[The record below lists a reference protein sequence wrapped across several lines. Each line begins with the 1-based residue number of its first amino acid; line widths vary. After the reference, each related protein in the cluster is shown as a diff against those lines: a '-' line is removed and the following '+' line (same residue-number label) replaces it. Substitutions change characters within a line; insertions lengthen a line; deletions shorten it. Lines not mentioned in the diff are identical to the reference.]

1 QHLIEINDNENCLL
15 MIYIF
20 KPSFHYHVKEKIL
33 VSSDILCELLEVSI
47 NLILYTREVYPS
59 RIFRRRKKY
68 NIPVQMCVY
77 PELSNYISDCIG
89 SVKPILEKGE
99 IEKLIIA
106 LLSKDRVVEKF
117 VFDIKQE
124 PVRPFDVKY
133 GINTTFSIQIQ
144 VPEDYKQDVDMVMYF
159 KHFLGLL

>member
-1 QHLIEINDNENCLL
+1 
-15 MIYIF
+15 
-20 KPSFHYHVKEKIL
+20 
-33 VSSDILCELLEVSI
+33 
-47 NLILYTREVYPS
+47 
-59 RIFRRRKKY
+59 
-68 NIPVQMCVY
+68 MCVY

-124 PVRPFDVKY
+124 PVRPFDVKDDKDLSKLEESLRAFCLKLS
-133 GINTTFSIQIQ
+133 ISDSLLKPLPSDTTFSIQIQ
-144 VPEDYKQDVDMVMYF
+144 VPEDYKQDVDMPEKKEVEMGKSHIVPLKSLKTEICEMQLYVEESNQ
-159 KHFLGLL
+159 KNKTPSHPS

>member
-1 QHLIEINDNENCLL
+1 
-15 MIYIF
+15 
-20 KPSFHYHVKEKIL
+20 
-33 VSSDILCELLEVSI
+33 
-47 NLILYTREVYPS
+47 
-59 RIFRRRKKY
+59 
-68 NIPVQMCVY
+68 MCVY

-133 GINTTFSIQIQ
+133 GISRRIFIYILINLFYYNFY
-144 VPEDYKQDVDMVMYF
+144 VLVNNF
-159 KHFLGLL
+159 H